1 MADERDKEQFD
12 TEGKTD
18 RKTTGQQGQQS
29 EFGQQQGQQ
38 AGGLGSQETMS
49 GQTQGGSRSDTLTT
63 DQSGG
68 LGQASSGQSSSQ
80 GEGFIGSREGGSDS
94 ATGGTDFA

>member
-1 MADERDKEQFD
+1 
-12 TEGKTD
+12 
-18 RKTTGQQGQQS
+18 
-29 EFGQQQGQQ
+29 
-38 AGGLGSQETMS
+38 MS

-94 ATGGTDFA
+94 ATGGTDFAKQGRGALEDEDEVSGKGSSGSDFGSSSGGSDI